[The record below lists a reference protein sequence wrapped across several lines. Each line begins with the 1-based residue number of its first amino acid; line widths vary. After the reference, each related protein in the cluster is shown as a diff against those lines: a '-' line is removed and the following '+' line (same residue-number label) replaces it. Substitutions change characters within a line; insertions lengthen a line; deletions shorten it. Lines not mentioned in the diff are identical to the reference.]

1 MGYGYMALATK
12 SEHDNY
18 LVGNPQFTY
27 FKGVYKR
34 HTNFSTS
41 FNEVLFQQDTEE
53 CWGKK
58 IYIKVPK
65 EGDLIH
71 RGYLSFDIEMDSIA
85 GGGGGTGDFI
95 NRPRGYAPFAY
106 SLIEYID
113 LYIGDQLIDRHYAEW
128 LYMYHELFEKSSKQF
143 SLRDMVSLNKATHT
157 TSGAQVYTFNI
168 PLRFWFNNT
177 IGLSLPII
185 ALQYS
190 EVKFEIKMRKRTNDV
205 TMGGAATIPSW
216 GLTTYVDHQGE
227 DPIFKLKKVSLL
239 LENFYLDK
247 EERRMFTTN
256 KHEYLITQVQQGLEK
271 IIGSAVDQRSDAVGI
286 TYPLHFRYPVK
297 EIIWR
302 IQNTSAGDIVN
313 EYKYGRYH
321 YNYWQDFI
329 EGGDQ
334 MYMCKFV
341 INNTTIADLPSFF
354 YRNIQSYQHH
364 ECAGA
369 DNVTPGYLTGG
380 TDIMPQ
386 SSGLYMYSFA
396 LNPGDHQPS
405 GTLNFSKV
413 ENASLKIKL
422 MPLPPSTR
430 DASGIMKERKRRV
443 IAYALNYN
451 VFRIMSGLG
460 ALAFVN

>member
-71 RGYLSFDIEMDSIA
+71 RGYLSFDIEMDSI
-85 GGGGGTGDFI
+85 GGGDWGNADFATAD
-95 NRPRGYAPFAY
+95 RGYAPFAY

-143 SLRDMVSLNKATHT
+143 SLRDMVSLNKAAHT
-157 TSGAQVYTFNI
+157 TPDAQVYTFNI

-205 TMGGAATIPSW
+205 MMGATIPSW
-216 GLTTYVDHQGE
+216 GLTTYTKSQE
-227 DPIFKLKKVSLL
+227 KAPSFKLKKVSLL

-271 IIGSAVDQRSDAVGI
+271 IIGLDTTFD

-329 EGGDQ
+329 EGRDQ

-369 DNVTPGYLTGG
+369 DNVTPGYIGSMTPAA
-380 TDIMPQ
+380 DIMPQ

-422 MPLPPSTR
+422 MPHPPPTPQDTPGVLQAR
-430 DASGIMKERKRRV
+430 NRRV